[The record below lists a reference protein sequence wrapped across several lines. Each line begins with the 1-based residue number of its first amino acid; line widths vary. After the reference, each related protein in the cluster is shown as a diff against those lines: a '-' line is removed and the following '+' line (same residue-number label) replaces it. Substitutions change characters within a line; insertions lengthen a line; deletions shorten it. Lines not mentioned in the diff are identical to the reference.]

1 MNHLGLIYNKKEN
14 LKPNKYVT
22 NITVNIN
29 LNLPAPLS
37 WQKKNWIMEES
48 KKRKAFKLQFRP
60 NGM

>member
-22 NITVNIN
+22 NISVNIN
-29 LNLPAPLS
+29 LNLQGPFPDK
-37 WQKKNWIMEES
+37 KKNWIMEES